1 MHTKHSG
8 ERPPYPGFTSS
19 HFYPSP
25 LSAHQRSIFFF
36 RGLQATLH
44 IITTVFSSALGKPSV
59 TCVPF
64 VPAVMKSTD
73 GLMFIQM
80 CLKTWLV
87 SALVTWRLT
96 LRKPE
101 HISFMD
107 RNTCVTLW
115 LLCYW
120 KNKNGK
126 NFSPRLKV
134 FFFQLFGCWQRNQCC
149 PFGAKVPLIP
159 VKICWMWTR
168 LWDRDV
174 VFVFMSVLLC
184 LSRLLSLSTWTL
196 HWPKCQ
202 TRDKQKKK
210 VGVFFLLTKPPPLI
224 HDPLRKLQ

>member
-1 MHTKHSG
+1 
-8 ERPPYPGFTSS
+8 
-19 HFYPSP
+19 
-25 LSAHQRSIFFF
+25 
-36 RGLQATLH
+36 
-44 IITTVFSSALGKPSV
+44 
-59 TCVPF
+59 
-64 VPAVMKSTD
+64 
-73 GLMFIQM
+73 MFIQM

-134 FFFQLFGCWQRNQCC
+134 VFFQLFGCWQRNQCC

-210 VGVFFLLTKPPPLI
+210 VGVFFLLTNPRLSFTIRSGNFNRFWPFDLLI
-224 HDPLRKLQ
+224 PTFQGIYSSLQRVQGSILGTSKYRFNFRPPLRKSNT